1 MNDRFKFRCG
11 ITISHYDDDG
21 NDIDTLLLIDT
32 VSLFNN
38 GEVGIDRIEIVKAI
52 KRLNLSEE
60 MERTIWQSLEQYA
73 IFDDDFYSIPP
84 DFIEQCT
91 GLKDKN
97 GNIIYEG
104 DILKPNGNTIT
115 KEVVYEDGSY
125 WAKDT
130 IYFHDKCHIFQKW
143 IDECGYKIIGNIH
156 KVKEEQ

>member
-1 MNDRFKFRCG
+1 M
-11 ITISHYDDDG
+11 YVQG
-21 NDIDTLLLIDT
+21 NG
-32 VSLFNN
+32 N
-38 GEVGIDRIEIVKAI
+38 GRPGNGQSAPCNWNMDWERPV
-52 KRLNLSEE
+52 N
-60 MERTIWQSLEQYA
+60 MEYMVPI
-73 IFDDDFYSIPP
+73 
-84 DFIEQCT
+84 
-91 GLKDKN
+91 KDKN